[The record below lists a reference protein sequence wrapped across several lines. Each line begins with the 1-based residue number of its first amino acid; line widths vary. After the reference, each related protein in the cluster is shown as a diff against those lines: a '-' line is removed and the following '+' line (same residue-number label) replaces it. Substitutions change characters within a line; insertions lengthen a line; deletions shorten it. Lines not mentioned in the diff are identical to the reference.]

1 MGAPRFVLDR
11 FWPSNLFLGGI
22 PGAWYDPTD
31 LSTMFQDNT
40 GLTPVTAVEQPVG
53 LIFDK
58 SQGTPAARYNRLTF
72 SEDFGNAAWA
82 KANITVSSN
91 STTAPDGTLTADTYT
106 VTATLSA
113 ISYQDA
119 VVSGSTIT
127 YSIYAKQNSG
137 ATDANTFAVY
147 NLTTATILSIFTV
160 NYATG
165 AISHVVGSGATA
177 TAAGNGWWR
186 LSVTHSSGV
195 SAGNSVRVYPCFI
208 GNSETA
214 GESAFIWGAQLEAG
228 STATTYQR
236 ITSGTG
242 GEWTPGNHA
251 SQSNAAS
258 RPTYRA
264 RYNLLTQ
271 SEDFSQAVWVKTG
284 TGTGSAP
291 AVTTNAA
298 TAPDGTLTADSIVFN
313 RGAGNAV
320 GDQSSIA
327 QAPTV
332 SNATYTQTVWLKAAT
347 PADVGKQLG
356 LRNVAAASFVTV
368 TLTADWVRYTRT
380 ETGAIANWEITNR
393 GTITTNNT
401 VTALVWGAQLLTA
414 ADVTATGNA
423 YQRIAAAT
431 VYDTAAV
438 FRPYL
443 AFDGLDD
450 SLSTSAINFTSTDKM
465 TVFAGV
471 TKSSDAASGT
481 VVELSADVAT
491 NNGTFYMRAPNSA
504 TPDFLF
510 LSKGTTFRFVQA
522 TPFASPSTAVLTGVG
537 DIAAPVVV
545 FRRNGAQVGTNALS
559 QGTGTY
565 GTYPLFIGRQNN
577 AIYPLNGRL
586 FSLIVRG
593 AASSVTEIADTELW
607 VNARTGAY

>member
-1 MGAPRFVLDR
+1 VLDR

-31 LSTMFQDNT
+31 LSTMFQDSAGT
-40 GLTPVTAVEQPVG
+40 TPVTAVEQPVG
-53 LIFDK
+53 RILDK
-58 SQGTPAARYNRLTF
+58 S
-72 SEDFGNAAWA
+72 GN
-82 KANITVSSN
+82 
-91 STTAPDGTLTADTYT
+91 
-106 VTATLSA
+106 
-113 ISYQDA
+113 
-119 VVSGSTIT
+119 
-127 YSIYAKQNSG
+127 
-137 ATDANTFAVY
+137 
-147 NLTTATILSIFTV
+147 
-160 NYATG
+160 
-165 AISHVVGSGATA
+165 
-177 TAAGNGWWR
+177 
-186 LSVTHSSGV
+186 
-195 SAGNSVRVYPCFI
+195 
-208 GNSETA
+208 
-214 GESAFIWGAQLEAG
+214 
-228 STATTYQR
+228 
-236 ITSGTG
+236 
-242 GEWTPGNHA
+242 GNHA
-251 SQSNAAS
+251 SQSTAAS

-264 RYNLLTQ
+264 RYNLLTY
-271 SEDFSQAVWVKTG
+271 SEQLQ
-284 TGTGSAP
+284 
-291 AVTTNAA
+291 NAA
-298 TAPDGTLTADSIVFN
+298 WTTFGTVSISADATTAPDGTTTADKFVAI
-313 RGAGNAV
+313 GAGSIEHLIEQSTPPQAGVYTVSVYAKPSEYSWIILKPVHV
-320 GDQSSIA
+320 GDSGGTSQVSFNMATKTWDASGANRITSYSYQELPNGWFRVVATFSITSA
-327 QAPTV
+327 CTSLRARYSV
-332 SNATYTQTVWLKAAT
+332 SATASPVYV
-347 PADVGKQLG
+347 AD
-356 LRNVAAASFVTV
+356 
-368 TLTADWVRYTRT
+368 LTS
-380 ETGAIANWEITNR
+380 GAF
-393 GTITTNNT
+393 
-401 VTALVWGAQLLTA
+401 LWGAQLLTA

-593 AASSVTEIADTELW
+593 AASSVTEIAGTELW